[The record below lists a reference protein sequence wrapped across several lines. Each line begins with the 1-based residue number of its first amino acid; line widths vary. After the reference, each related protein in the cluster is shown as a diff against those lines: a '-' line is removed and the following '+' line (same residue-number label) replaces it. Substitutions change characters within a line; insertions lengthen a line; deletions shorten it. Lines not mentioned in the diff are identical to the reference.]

1 MGCCG
6 ETMPKEL
13 YKQEEAD
20 ILVQPLNVAAHKYK
34 GTKSGR
40 DYGRISSSRVL
51 YIDPADFKPNLFK
64 KIDHWEG
71 TDPVVRQGRPS
82 LEPIPSSRQAAIDR
96 QARSIL
102 KAEQL
107 AARTAARD
115 QLGIADAAR
124 KAAEYLRNGEQI
136 PQSVQGQP
144 ATPSNSQ
151 QVGRVP
157 ANYEL
162 SAEGADLADPTD
174 VDRLIRK
181 LGTRLW
187 TGDGRYVANGY
198 DIEQNAAELAE
209 FVAWLYDTYDF
220 TDADR
225 APRLL
230 QIGVG
235 ESAGLARF
243 FSLLGWQVV
252 TIHPTEPKLDHPIT
266 AWEHVSAKSTAVDD
280 TGPLEGGFD
289 VVFIDGDVD
298 TRGKD
303 WERFL
308 ERASVV
314 AVHDIAPDGAHPQV
328 AEWWNGLSKGPKGGF
343 KKGYRE
349 FIAEPE
355 AGAKAFGIG
364 VFSHE

>member
-6 ETMPKEL
+6 NTMPKEL
-13 YKQEEAD
+13 YKQTEED

-40 DYGRISSSRVL
+40 DYGRINSSRVL
-51 YIDPADFKPNLFK
+51 YIDPADYKPNLFK
-64 KIDHWEG
+64 KIEKWEG
-71 TDPVVRQGRPS
+71 TDPVVRRGPNP
-82 LEPIPSSRQAAIDR
+82 LEPIPASKQAAIER
-96 QARSIL
+96 QARSIA
-102 KAEQL
+102 KAEEL
-107 AARTAARD
+107 AKRTAARD
-115 QLGIADAAR
+115 TLGISDAAR
-124 KAAEYLRNGEQI
+124 KAAEYLRNGETI
-136 PQSVQGQP
+136 PQGEPS
-144 ATPSNSQ
+144 APSNSQ
-151 QVGRVP
+151 QVGRIP

-162 SAEGADLADPTD
+162 SAEGLDLSDPTE

-181 LGTRLW
+181 LGTRAW

-209 FVAWLYDTYDF
+209 FVAWLYQNYEF

-252 TIHPTEPKLDHPIT
+252 TVAPTEPKLDQPIT
-266 AWEHVSAKSTAVDD
+266 AWEHVAAKSTAVDD
-280 TGPLEGGFD
+280 TGPLEGEFD
-289 VVFIDGDVD
+289 VVFIDGDTDV
-298 TRGKD
+298 RSKD

-314 AVHDIAPDGAHPQV
+314 AVHDVAQDGAHPQV

-349 FIAEPE
+349 FVAEPE

-364 VFSHE
+364 VFTHE